1 MSVQEPLTGIVPPVK
16 VTDDALVEG
25 VPPQVVVAV
34 PETTKPLGNVSVSGA
49 VMVAAV
55 PALLKVIVMVEVPPA
70 VIVDG
75 LKALP
80 SVTPDA
86 DETDKVAM
94 AGPELLPLFVCKAPA
109 ASELT

>member
-1 MSVQEPLTGIVPPVK
+1 VQEPFTGIVPPVR
-16 VTDDALVEG
+16 VTAEALEEG
-25 VPPQVVVAV
+25 VPPQVVLAA

-49 VMVAAV
+49 VIVAAV
-55 PALLKVIVMVEVPPA
+55 PALLNVIVKVEVPPA

-80 SVTPDA
+80 SVTPEG

-94 AGPELLPLFVCKAPA
+94 AGPALLPLLVCKAPA
-109 ASELT
+109 ASELM